1 MASSIAHARDNV
13 TEPASGAM
21 TRQSALSRSVTT
33 IDDEVARLEQAL
45 LDIAVSSASS
55 VGLVQCASDAQ
66 EAALGRELIRAAR
79 QRDFVTARLS
89 LQELALDAPEEL
101 VAHLL
106 DALTLPDDVKP
117 KGVLRLLDRFFER
130 HGKRSVERFDAAV
143 EELDALGDLAA
154 LCRAYLAAEDDAHR
168 EVKAFDAWASG
179 TELKRRL
186 VPDVRGTLD
195 ARSAQRALGELTR
208 IIRAL
213 GHSGLLLVLQGGG
226 AVTLRTSRQ
235 RERSYTVL
243 RELVDNFDAGRG
255 ALATR
260 IVLTGD
266 QRLFESPRGIRSL
279 APLLARLDVP
289 GAAEPPP
296 PHRSCTSLVV
306 EPYEFVHRRIRQ
318 PEESKAATLRSLI
331 RISQGL
337 PPTEAVAS
345 MSVGHERIDRTI
357 DQLFEHAEASGSVCQ
372 VLVGDYGSGKTHIM
386 LHLAERALA
395 ARHPVFWLNLERM
408 NLDLGSPEKHLG
420 RLLAQSVL
428 PLRQR
433 PSALDRA
440 AVWTRTPAKLR
451 ALTAALEEIAQESS
465 EEAISA
471 RKALAS
477 AQASKEP
484 DRALEAFLSATD
496 LAKKGTGPSYR
507 QDAYRRLL
515 LWLALLRRMEGC
527 KGPVILIDEAENL
540 YTTGMSHTLRRAAMR
555 TLAFYCGGAV
565 PEASVVLAMTPPALV
580 EMRKEVASLLEELDD
595 VASTLPLE
603 DVDLFRRR
611 LRRLSPEEVPEFSRA
626 MRLELA
632 ERVRATHRSVRG
644 AVAVDDWQGL
654 VARAVRAG
662 GPPRSM
668 IRQLVDELEAAW
680 WAGN

>member
-55 VGLVQCASDAQ
+55 VGLGQCASDAQ

-130 HGKRSVERFDAAV
+130 HGKRSVERFDSAV